1 MKLKIDYGKN
11 GLWIEVPDKNLAKI
25 LSMKKSIPIENPT
38 IQVKNA
44 LANPIGS
51 KPLSEIARG
60 KKSACIVICDITRPV
75 PNKILLPP
83 ILVTLEEN
91 GIDRENITILIATGI
106 HRPNLGDELIYLVG
120 EEISSSY
127 KIVNHYAKEKTS
139 HTYLGKTSR
148 GTEVLIDSIYIN
160 AELKITTGFIEPHL
174 MAGFSGG
181 RKLICP
187 GICNLDTVK
196 VMHSPKILEQP
207 NAREGVIQGNPFH
220 EESLEIAKMVGM
232 DFIVNVALN
241 ETKQITGI
249 FAGDIEKAHDRGVAF
264 VRDQVGDAVPEP
276 VDIVI
281 TTAAGFPLD
290 ATFYQSIKGLTA
302 ALPIVK
308 QGGTIMLAAECQE
321 GLGSPEFSQLVRE
334 TTDIDLFMQNI
345 YRDDYFVIDQW
356 QFEEFA
362 KALRKVD
369 VYLYSQGVAKE
380 DRDRMLTT
388 SIHSVEEGIAMALEQ
403 HGESAKI
410 AVIPRGPYILAE
422 CEF

>member
-120 EEISSSY
+120 EEIASSY

-148 GTEVLIDSIYIN
+148 GSEVLIDSTYIN
-160 AELKITTGFIEPHL
+160 ADVKIATGFIEPHL

-249 FAGDIEKAHDRGVAF
+249 FAGDMEKAHDRGVAF
-264 VRDQVGDAVPEP
+264 VRDQVGDTVPEP

>member
-148 GTEVLIDSIYIN
+148 GTEVLIDSTYIN

-249 FAGDIEKAHDRGVAF
+249 FAGDMEKAHDRGVAF
-264 VRDQVGDAVPEP
+264 VRDQVGDTVPEP